1 MMLRELFIQ
10 NIAIIDNLAL
20 KLHPGLNI
28 ITGETGA
35 GKSVI
40 IGSLG
45 LLLGFRGSSDV
56 IRSGCDKAFVT
67 GAFEIDS
74 LFYEKLSRYG
84 IPDLEDGILTLSRE
98 ISREG
103 RNLCRI
109 NEKIFSLSAFKA
121 VGSLLIDI
129 YGQNEER
136 GLLVP
141 SNQLDILDQFG
152 GDRLIEWKKAAGEC
166 FRNLASLEQKIE
178 EAKLRQEEIR
188 EKTDF
193 LQYQLNELVDA
204 DLQDK
209 DEEQHLEEEIRILS
223 GAESLVQNSLEIY
236 GLLFGF
242 DQEES
247 SAYDKVS
254 RSLGILEKMK
264 TIDPSLGEK
273 EEIIKNTLYSLEE
286 VSDFFRTYADSVE
299 SDPQRLEMLQDR
311 LTLLRKLEDKYKKS
325 IEELISFRD
334 EIASTLE
341 NQSISQYKIE
351 EMEKEKNNL
360 LNKYMEAAGT
370 LTKLRKETADFLSQ
384 QVSAILKELEMK
396 DSRFQVIFSQKEF
409 SDNGMDEVQF
419 VFSANKGEPLKPL
432 QKVASGGE
440 LSRLMLSLK
449 SVLAEVDSLPV
460 LVFDEADT
468 GIGGEAA
475 RKVGLLISK
484 LASARQVICV
494 THSAQV
500 AVFADRHFL
509 ISKRTSND
517 RTTSDIQILSYE
529 DRLAEIARMLGGQGL
544 DTGIKH
550 AEKMLEEAG
559 NERA

>member
-1 MMLRELFIQ
+1 MLRELFIQ

-20 KLHPGLNI
+20 KLHPGLNV

-45 LLLGFRGSSDV
+45 LLLGFRASSDV
-56 IRSGCDKAFVT
+56 LRSGCEKGFVT

-74 LFYEKLSRYG
+74 LFYEKLSRYA

-109 NEKIFSLSAFKA
+109 NEKIFSLTAFKA

-152 GDRLIEWKKAAGEC
+152 GDRLIEWKKSAGEC
-166 FRNLASLEQKIE
+166 FRKLASLEQEIE
-178 EAKLRQEEIR
+178 EAKFRQEEIR
-188 EKTDF
+188 AKTDF
-193 LQYQLNELVDA
+193 LEYQLNELVEA
-204 DLQDK
+204 NLQDK

-242 DQEES
+242 DQGS

-254 RSLGILEKMK
+254 RSLEILEKMK
-264 TIDPSLGEK
+264 TIDPLLGEK
-273 EEIIKNTLYSLEE
+273 EEIIKNALYSIEE

-311 LTLLRKLEDKYKKS
+311 LTFLRKLQDKYKKS
-325 IEELISFRD
+325 IEELIPFRD

-360 LNKYMEAAGT
+360 MNKYMEAGET
-370 LTKLRKETADFLSQ
+370 LTKVRRETADFLSQ
-384 QVSAILKELEMK
+384 QVSAILKELEMR
-396 DSRFQVIFSQKEF
+396 DSRFQVDFSQKAEF
-409 SDNGMDEVQF
+409 SENGMDEVQF

-509 ISKRTSND
+509 ITKRTSHN
-517 RTTSDIQILSYE
+517 RTTSDIQILSYK
-529 DRLAEIARMLGGQGL
+529 DRMAEIARMLGGQEL

-550 AEKMLEEAG
+550 AEKMLEDARK
-559 NERA
+559 ERA